1 MNELGAVGALGCT
14 IHGYGCAG
22 VSYVTYGLL
31 ARELEHVD
39 SSYRSAF
46 SVQSSLVMHAIEAYG
61 SPEQKENYLPKLGML
76 MSVSNRAGDKN
87 FVPSLFICME
97 LKHICI

>member
-22 VSYVTYGLL
+22 ISYVTYGLL

-61 SPEQKENYLPKLGML
+61 SPEQKEKYLPKLGML
-76 MSVSNRAGDKN
+76 MSVASSADNN
-87 FVPSLFICME
+87 SLVQS
-97 LKHICI
+97 L

>member
-31 ARELEHVD
+31 ARELEYVD

-61 SPEQKENYLPKLGML
+61 SPEQKESYLPKLGML
-76 MSVSNRAGDKN
+76 VSVSTREDDKN
-87 FVPSLFICME
+87 FVQSSCTCME
-97 LKHICI
+97 